1 MVSDAPLPTRRL
13 LLGIW
18 GHLSRRRRLQFGLLL
33 VVMFA
38 SGVAELLSLGAV
50 LPFMAV
56 LNDPQLLWQQPIVQN
71 LAIWLDFTTV
81 NQLLLPATL
90 MFAAA
95 AVFAAFV
102 RLLNLWLNGRLAAAV
117 GSDLSC
123 ETYRRT
129 LYQPYAVHVQRNSSV
144 VITATT
150 TQIDLTVVA
159 LNNFLKLITSV
170 LVAFSLL
177 VGLLLIDAPVALGA
191 AALFG
196 TAYGALA
203 ITARRQLRTNGQ
215 MIATASTQQIKA
227 LQEGLGAI
235 RHVLL
240 EGSQPTYLQI
250 YRQADYL
257 QRQLQAKNIFLAAFP
272 RYAIEAMGIVGI
284 AMLGGLLVMQR
295 GSGIAVV
302 PLLGAMALGA
312 QRLLPALQQVYSG
325 WSTLTG
331 CNAAMQSVLTMLSQ
345 RLPQQLTLLT
355 RCHWVRAFF
364 LNQFILGT

>member
-123 ETYRRT
+123 EAYRRT

-240 EGSQPTYLQI
+240 EGSCPPI
-250 YRQADYL
+250 C
-257 QRQLQAKNIFLAAFP
+257 
-272 RYAIEAMGIVGI
+272 
-284 AMLGGLLVMQR
+284 
-295 GSGIAVV
+295 
-302 PLLGAMALGA
+302 
-312 QRLLPALQQVYSG
+312 RL
-325 WSTLTG
+325 ST
-331 CNAAMQSVLTMLSQ
+331 S
-345 RLPQQLTLLT
+345 
-355 RCHWVRAFF
+355 
-364 LNQFILGT
+364 

>member
-56 LNDPQLLWQQPIVQN
+56 LNDPQLLWQHPIVQN
-71 LAIWLDFTTV
+71 FAIWLDFTTV

-129 LYQPYAVHVQRNSSV
+129 LYQPYAVHVQRTSSV

-227 LQEGLGAI
+227 LQEDWEQFAMFFSKAVSPPICRSIDKLITFNVNFKPKIFFLLLFLVMPLKPWGSS
-235 RHVLL
+235 VLPCL
-240 EGSQPTYLQI
+240 EGC
-250 YRQADYL
+250 
-257 QRQLQAKNIFLAAFP
+257 
-272 RYAIEAMGIVGI
+272 
-284 AMLGGLLVMQR
+284 
-295 GSGIAVV
+295 
-302 PLLGAMALGA
+302 
-312 QRLLPALQQVYSG
+312 
-325 WSTLTG
+325 W
-331 CNAAMQSVLTMLSQ
+331 
-345 RLPQQLTLLT
+345 
-355 RCHWVRAFF
+355 
-364 LNQFILGT
+364 